1 MPNSSYRERWKRSL
15 RRTSKLGAKRRISR
29 VSAAHFGPRIVGNA
43 GEALDFIGNV
53 LATANEFSIV
63 AMEPDGPFLSS
74 PTTSQR
80 RSGSR

>member
-1 MPNSSYRERWKRSL
+1 
-15 RRTSKLGAKRRISR
+15 
-29 VSAAHFGPRIVGNA
+29 VGNA

-63 AMEPDGPFLSS
+63 AKEPDGPFLLVSNDVK
-74 PTTSQR
+74 R